1 MELTTKHHIGFLFIL
16 IPIVLFFS
24 RQDSESFSPTSSA
37 PIEIVTYAH
46 AATTP
51 QTVTSAPPFSLLSDS
66 QPEGKYEYLEV
77 TGGCDHGTDLHCIW
91 AYAGPSTDY
100 EKVYQLEK
108 GMLLTVVGKEEIDG
122 QVWYHIQF
130 DGTLR
135 HPERTM
141 KDWYIPSSAGRIIHA
156 GGIEMLSGKVTTN
169 KRIVVDLSDQKI
181 YAYEGDQLFMATK
194 VSTGERETP
203 TPLGAFTIFKKM
215 PSRYMQG
222 PIPGVTDVPFDLP
235 GVSWDMYFTEDGA
248 AIHGTYWHNDYGT
261 TQSDG
266 CVNLPPELAKI
277 LYAWAPLGTTVTV
290 QN

>member
-16 IPIVLFFS
+16 IPIALFFS
-24 RQDSESFSPTSSA
+24 REDSSSTPSA
-37 PIEIVTYAH
+37 PLEIVTYAQ
-46 AATTP
+46 AATIP
-51 QTVTSAPPFSLLSDS
+51 QIATVSSSPSLPTDI
-66 QPEGKYEYLEV
+66 QTEGSYEYLDV

-91 AYAGPSTDY
+91 AYAGPSTEY

-108 GMLLTVVGKEEIDG
+108 GMLLTVVGKEEVDG
-122 QVWYHIQF
+122 QMWYHIRF
-130 DGTLR
+130 DGALR

-141 KDWYIPSSAGRIIHA
+141 KDWYIPSSAGRIIRA
-156 GGIEMLSGKVTTN
+156 GGIEMLSGKVTTS
-169 KRIVVDLSDQKI
+169 KRIVVDLSDQMI
-181 YAYEGDQLFMATK
+181 YAYEGDKQFMATK
-194 VSTGERETP
+194 VSTGERQTP
-203 TPLGAFTIFKKM
+203 TPLGTFTIYKKM

-248 AIHGTYWHNDYGT
+248 AIHGTYWHNNYGT

-266 CVNLPPELAKI
+266 CVNMPPELAKI
-277 LYAWAPLGTTVTV
+277 LYAWAPLGTTVTI